1 MIHEPDGKNRLARR
15 CLGSRFHPHQES
27 ILGNSFSSKVAII
40 TGGGSGIGKEVAA
53 RLVKAGANVVI
64 GGRNEARLRQA
75 AADIDPTGARVRLHA
90 GDIARP
96 ATASALVELATQAF
110 GGVDI
115 LVSNAGV
122 FRPKPFLDVNESEY
136 DWFLDTIL
144 KGKFFMA
151 QAAAKAMQQRGGG
164 AIVQTGSL
172 WALQAIGA
180 TPSAAYSAANGGV
193 HALTRNL
200 AIELAGSNIRVNT
213 VAPAVVETPVYNTFM
228 TDDQVKETLPTF
240 NAFHP
245 LGRNGQPAD
254 VAEAILFLASSNAS
268 WITGTILSVDGGV
281 MAGRQA

>member
-1 MIHEPDGKNRLARR
+1 MD
-15 CLGSRFHPHQES
+15 
-27 ILGNSFSSKVAII
+27 NSFSSKIAII

-53 RLVKAGANVVI
+53 RLVNAGANVVI
-64 GGRNEARLRQA
+64 GGRDEAKLRQA
-75 AADIDPTGARVRLHA
+75 AADIDPSGARVRVHA

-96 ATASALVELATQAF
+96 GTATALVELATQAF

-115 LVSNAGV
+115 LVNNAGV
-122 FRPKPFLDVNESEY
+122 FRPKAFLDVNESEY

-151 QAAAKAMQQRGGG
+151 QAAAKAMQLRGGG

-200 AIELAGSNIRVNT
+200 AIELAASNIRVNT

-228 TDDQVKETLPTF
+228 TDDQVKESLPAF

-254 VAEAILFLASSNAS
+254 VAEAILFLASSSAS
-268 WITGTILSVDGGV
+268 WITGTVLSVDGGV

>member
-1 MIHEPDGKNRLARR
+1 M
-15 CLGSRFHPHQES
+15 
-27 ILGNSFSSKVAII
+27 NSFSSKVAIV

-53 RLVKAGANVVI
+53 RLVKAGACVVI
-64 GGRNEARLRQA
+64 GGRDEARLRQA
-75 AADIDPTGARVRLHA
+75 AAEIDPGAKQLRYYA
-90 GDIARP
+90 GDIAQ
-96 ATASALVELATQAF
+96 AGTAAALVSLASESF

-115 LVSNAGV
+115 LINNAGV
-122 FRPKPFLDVNESEY
+122 FRPRPFLEVDEAEY
-136 DWFLDTIL
+136 GWFLDIIL

-164 AIVQTGSL
+164 VIVQTGSL

-180 TPSAAYSAANGGV
+180 TPSAAYSAANAGV

-200 AIELAGSNIRVNT
+200 AIELAPSNIRINT

-228 TDDQVKETLPTF
+228 TEEQVSKTLHSF

-245 LGRNGQPAD
+245 LGRNGHPAD
-254 VAEAILFLASSNAS
+254 VAEAILFLASPRAS
-268 WITGTILSVDGGV
+268 WITGTVLPVDGGV

>member
-1 MIHEPDGKNRLARR
+1 MQR
-15 CLGSRFHPHQES
+15 
-27 ILGNSFSSKVAII
+27 FSSKVAIV

-53 RLVKAGANVVI
+53 RLVGAGASVVI
-64 GGRNEARLRQA
+64 GGRDEAKLRQA
-75 AADIDPTGARVRLHA
+75 AAEIDPSGALVRWHA
-90 GDIARP
+90 GDIALP
-96 ATASALVELATQAF
+96 ATAAALTALATTAF

-115 LVSNAGV
+115 LVNNAGV
-122 FRPKPFLDVNESEY
+122 FRPKAFLDVTEGEY

-151 QAAAKAMQQRGGG
+151 QAAAKAMRLRGGG

-180 TPSAAYSAANGGV
+180 TPSSAYSAANAGV

-200 AIELAGSNIRVNT
+200 AIELAADHIRINT
-213 VAPAVVETPVYNTFM
+213 VAPGVVETPVYNTFM
-228 TDDQVKETLPTF
+228 TDEQVRDTLPGF

-254 VAEAILFLASSNAS
+254 VAEAILFLASPNAS
-268 WITGTILSVDGGV
+268 WITGTVLPVDGGV

>member
-1 MIHEPDGKNRLARR
+1 M
-15 CLGSRFHPHQES
+15 
-27 ILGNSFSSKVAII
+27 
-40 TGGGSGIGKEVAA
+40 
-53 RLVKAGANVVI
+53 
-64 GGRNEARLRQA
+64 
-75 AADIDPTGARVRLHA
+75 
-90 GDIARP
+90 
-96 ATASALVELATQAF
+96 ELATNSF

-115 LVSNAGV
+115 LVNNAGV
-122 FRPKPFLDVNESEY
+122 FRPKAFLDVDEVEF

-151 QAAAKAMQQRGGG
+151 QAAAKAMLQRGGG

-180 TPSAAYSAANGGV
+180 TPSAAYSAANAGV

-200 AIELAGSNIRVNT
+200 ALELATSNIRINT
-213 VAPAVVETPVYNTFM
+213 VAPGVVETPVYNTFM
-228 TDDQVKETLPTF
+228 TDEEVRQALPGF

-254 VAEAILFLASSNAS
+254 IAEAILFLASPNAS
-268 WITGTILSVDGGV
+268 WITGAVLPVDGGV